1 MPRLPGS
8 GRALLCALPCASR
21 VESRR
26 RLPRCRARMGRWEG
40 PGAPGHALPIPR
52 DLDRLSPDRDLR
64 RYKSSAEAE
73 GTAWPARTRGRA
85 GRRRCID
92 PATCHLGRCS
102 PLPAA
107 PTGQKSERTGLLPGR
122 AGVRSQAALP
132 PSGPKPCSPC
142 AGVRVESGWWDT
154 QRQTCPLPWQSR
166 SSRRGWR
173 PAWLT

>member
-1 MPRLPGS
+1 MPSQDGEV
-8 GRALLCALPCASR
+8 GGTCT
-21 VESRR
+21 
-26 RLPRCRARMGRWEG
+26 
-40 PGAPGHALPIPR
+40 PGHALPFPR
-52 DLDRLSPDRDLR
+52 DLDRLSPDPDRW

-102 PLPAA
+102 PLSAS

-122 AGVRSQAALP
+122 AGVRSQAELP
-132 PSGPKPCSPC
+132 PLGLKPSSPC
-142 AGVRVESGWWDT
+142 AGVRDESGWWDT
-154 QRQTCPLPWQSR
+154 QRQTCPLPRRSR
-166 SSRRGWR
+166 SSRLGWR